1 MENLKWE
8 PAKGSVDMKSFVL
21 GDEPEALH
29 VITLFSGEGLYLVV
43 NEDPWSTKTEWLK
56 KEEIEAH
63 YGIEL

>member
-8 PAKGSVDMKSFVL
+8 PAKGNVDVKSFVL

-29 VITLFSGEGLYLVV
+29 VITLFGDGLRLVV
-43 NEDPWSTKTEWLK
+43 YEDPWSTQIDRLTKV
-56 KEEIEAH
+56 EIEAH